1 MRLGFDSK
9 LLLPKN
15 SDGKPKVNLKII
27 YKIGNEDKQIVTKIL
42 KMDKNNQN
50 GDATTKPLP
59 TGSIKKKK
67 FLPTLR
73 EFDLIFQGI
82 LDEDK
87 IGHLLVV
94 NIHFHQ
100 KNASKK

>member
-1 MRLGFDSK
+1 MQR
-9 LLLPKN
+9 
-15 SDGKPKVNLKII
+15 
-27 YKIGNEDKQIVTKIL
+27 
-42 KMDKNNQN
+42 QN
-50 GDATTKPLP
+50 PYQPVA
-59 TGSIKKKK
+59 SKKKK